1 MKNYEYKFVEVPV
14 APEKKEDAKG
24 FSPYKICARVI
35 GTESQAEDERHRRE
49 RLSGYLGKRKRVKVF
64 ASLFQKAVVSK
75 GKAFGRTPQRAKN
88 PYRLSAF

>member
-35 GTESQAEDERHRRE
+35 GTESQAGWRLKQIMEPKMSVIGANAYRVILERE
-49 RLSGYLGKRKRVKVF
+49 IE
-64 ASLFQKAVVSK
+64 
-75 GKAFGRTPQRAKN
+75 
-88 PYRLSAF
+88 